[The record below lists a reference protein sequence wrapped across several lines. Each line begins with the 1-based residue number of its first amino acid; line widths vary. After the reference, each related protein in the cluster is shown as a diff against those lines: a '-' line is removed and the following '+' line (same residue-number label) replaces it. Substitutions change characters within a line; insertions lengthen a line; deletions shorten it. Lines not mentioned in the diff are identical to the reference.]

1 VGVAPTMFQKKNY
14 TPYNLFILRMY
25 NEAFVATDDD
35 VQKHLHI
42 VQKKE
47 RESDYKTTLAFYR
60 Q

>member
-1 VGVAPTMFQKKNY
+1 MFQKKNY